1 MLYLSLSNPS
11 LATASTAHE
20 VKGHERSEPENQQNQ
35 RPFNTMLALTRG
47 RSVTPVTCSN
57 IFDQSS
63 PGRVHKAAS
72 CQSPFPSLCFL
83 FFASSSNVYLDLCF
97 HSPLMTPSFLSVL
110 SLPLLFF
117 LPPLCPVLFSG
128 LLPSPSPDFPLASIL
143 PVFFCFPALLHYFL
157 MSHFNCSLLRVL
169 IHYFRYIQMT
179 ISNHILNRH

>member
-97 HSPLMTPSFLSVL
+97 CSPLMTPSFLSVL

-128 LLPSPSPDFPLASIL
+128 LLPSPSPDFPLASIP
-143 PVFFCFPALLHYFL
+143 PVFCFPALLHYFL

-169 IHYFRYIQMT
+169 IHNFR
-179 ISNHILNRH
+179 